1 MTWTWIQGSISRAQ
15 KKCKCCQHTDIAT
28 CPSCPINLFFFFPFF
43 ELIHI
48 NEFKKL
54 LTHTEPIWNVAWLG
68 KMSTELKKNCSQD
81 FSIMHNEF
89 NFFLSKCM
97 QLTALGKNILLSSH
111 WCYFTCMSQYKPVW
125 DEPLVPLHKA
135 FSPKGCHSAAINNLR
150 AKHTAPLWCP
160 GKLMIAKCLSDK

>member
-1 MTWTWIQGSISRAQ
+1 MKWSNVYFSREQLLLIFCHVAMTWTWIQGSISRAQ

-97 QLTALGKNILLSSH
+97 QLTALGKNILWSSH
-111 WCYFTCMSQYKPVW
+111 WCYFTCMSQYKPEW
-125 DEPLVPLHKA
+125 PALHLSHCTKH
-135 FSPKGCHSAAINNLR
+135 FPQRAATVLQ
-150 AKHTAPLWCP
+150 
-160 GKLMIAKCLSDK
+160 